1 MTPKFIY
8 TLAKYVKEGK
18 EIFIQSDI
26 KDVLDSMRETIRE
39 FGSEYFTDIIDDM
52 DEYMEE
58 NPTGVPT
65 EREVSVLD
73 QDLPVYRTIFRRT
86 EKEWTA

>member
-86 EKEWTA
+86 EIEWTA

>member
-1 MTPKFIY
+1 VTQEFIS

-39 FGSEYFTDIIDDM
+39 FGSEYFIDVIDNL
-52 DEYMEE
+52 DDYMED
-58 NPTGVPT
+58 NPIGVPT
-65 EREVSVLD
+65 EREISVLD
-73 QDLPVYRTIFRRT
+73 QNLPVYRTVFRRT
-86 EKEWTA
+86 EKEWNA